1 MSPETDTRWQP
12 TFVIAGAARAGSTA
26 LSETLRAHPDVW
38 LTQPKEPHYLAF
50 AGEEPAFS
58 GPGDAETI
66 NRVAVTDPAAY
77 RELYRGGETRA
88 ARGDASV
95 STLYYADVAGPR
107 LKELNPEAKVVLVLR
122 DPVDRAFS
130 SHQYLRNRGFEPE
143 PDFLTAVADEPRRI
157 EQGWH
162 HLWHYTAMSRYA
174 DDVERL
180 REVMGADQVGIWWY
194 DDMVAPESGAVEEV
208 HRFLGLDPAAGAEA
222 MSRVNA
228 SGRER
233 SAAAAGAMH
242 AASRSRVLRS
252 VVKTVVPFGVR
263 ERIRNLNLKQ
273 SDTPRPVRTA
283 LLPVLGPDLDR
294 LEQVIGREVPGHWRR

>member
-1 MSPETDTRWQP
+1 MSWEP
-12 TFVIAGAARAGSTA
+12 TFVIAGAARAGTTA
-26 LSETLRAHPDVW
+26 LSEALRAHPDVW

-50 AGEEPAFS
+50 AGEAAAFT

-66 NRVAVTDPAAY
+66 NRVAVTEAAAY
-77 RELYRGGETRA
+77 RELFRGGESRA

-95 STLYYADVAGPR
+95 STLYYSSVAGPR
-107 LKELNPEAKVVLVLR
+107 LKELNPDARVVLVLR

-143 PDFLTAVADEPRRI
+143 PDFLEAVELEPARI

-180 REVMGADQVGIWWY
+180 REAMGPENVGVWWY
-194 DDMVAPESGAVEEV
+194 DDMVAPGSGAIEEV
-208 HRFLGLDPAAGAEA
+208 HRFLGLDPGVGTAD
-222 MSRVNA
+222 MTRVNA

-233 SAAAAGAMH
+233 SAAAAGMMH

-252 VVKTVVPFGVR
+252 AVKAVVPFGLR
-263 ERIRNLNLKQ
+263 ERIRSLNLQQ
-273 SDTPRPVRTA
+273 SDTPRQVRSA
-283 LLPVLGPDLDR
+283 LLPVLEPDLAR
-294 LEQVIGREVPGHWRR
+294 LEQVIGRPVPAHWRR